1 MNDSE
6 RTGGEV
12 FLFVL
17 VMVLVAL
24 LIAAHGNGTTQY
36 DAARSNAWALER
48 ARMAV
53 EADTP
58 DARER
63 VIALWKAAVAESPR
77 SFANQEDSPLARA
90 AKRAAELS
98 GIAPMAGKE

>member
-1 MNDSE
+1 MSDDVYYLLGCC
-6 RTGGEV
+6 TV
-12 FLFVL
+12 IVL
-17 VMVLVAL
+17 GLCVMVMCPSC
-24 LIAAHGNGTTQY
+24 IDRE

-53 EADTP
+53 EAYAP

-63 VIALWKAAVAESPR
+63 VIALWKAAAAESPR
-77 SFANQEDSPLARA
+77 SFANQEDSTLAREA
-90 AKRAAELS
+90 RRAAELS